1 VVGSA
6 SEICLAFAGSTR
18 PPTARNFFILF
29 PVIAIAAAYAMAF
42 LLTTPRRQ
50 RVAMIIVVLACL
62 FQGLLAVDHIR
73 ERGLYMDRAA
83 VAEAIITKNDRLF
96 GERRSFS
103 VPDPSQPTEP

>member
-6 SEICLAFAGSTR
+6 SEICLAFVGSTR

-29 PVIAIAAAYAMAF
+29 PVAAIAGAYAMAF

-50 RVAMIIVVLACL
+50 RLAMIIVGLACV
-62 FQGLLAVDHIR
+62 FQGLLAFDHLR
-73 ERGLYMDRAA
+73 ERGLYMDRTT
-83 VAEAIITKNDRLF
+83 VVEAITTKNDRLF

-103 VPDPSQPTEP
+103 VPDQSQKVEP